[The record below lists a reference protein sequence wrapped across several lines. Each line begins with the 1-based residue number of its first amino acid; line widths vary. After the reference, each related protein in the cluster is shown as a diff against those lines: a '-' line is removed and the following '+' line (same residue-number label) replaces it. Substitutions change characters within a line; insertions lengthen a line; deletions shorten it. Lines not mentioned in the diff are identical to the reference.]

1 MSNEENLKV
10 ALQHL
15 ISLDEHND
23 FYKSYTSN
31 NEIKTS
37 SDLDA
42 FFCAFKSHLES
53 INKWNNEL
61 ELTLKI
67 VKEQSEFVKHQKSES
82 PLFSINN
89 AKKLNDSWLI
99 EFQNDFQQCL
109 TGEQFVE
116 EIKPK
121 RYKTIT
127 ENLILSGVDGKKL
140 SEVYSKY
147 SEFNHPFV
155 NYSIASVMYNA
166 KNFSNGLP
174 ILKNGI
180 KSIVSYPNHYWN
192 NEYGV
197 EGASWMIGDL
207 LYLLGSG
214 LDENNLRSEKI
225 KLLKLL
231 FLYMSRYIC
240 MTQSNI
246 KSIDFY
252 SNRARIVK
260 GNYMEFVGI
269 FGLGVNPDIQY
280 ISDMYLAYQVS
291 SNNNLTAI
299 PSFMQ
304 FMWDSKK
311 MYEHGSHIPNGSGGY
326 KDIEDRTWMELVRD
340 GEIRSLMLGDKLL
353 KEFESYE
360 LNLSNSTIDIIFDI
374 LATTKKDDFDNY
386 IKKISE
392 RKLNKTSE

>member
-15 ISLDEHND
+15 ISLDEHNN
-23 FYKSYTSN
+23 FYESYTSN

-42 FFCAFKSHLES
+42 FFVAFKSHFEG

-67 VKEQSEFVKHQKSES
+67 VKEQSEFVKHRKTES

-89 AKKLNDSWLI
+89 AKKLNDGWLI

-155 NYSIASVMYNA
+155 NYSVASVMYNA

-197 EGASWMIGDL
+197 EGATWMIGDL
-207 LYLLGSG
+207 LYLLGSH
-214 LDENNLRSEKI
+214 LEENNLRNEKI

-260 GNYMEFVGI
+260 GNYTEFVGI

-360 LNLSNSTIDIIFDI
+360 LNLSNSTIDTIFDI

-392 RKLNKTSE
+392 RKLNNTSE

>member
-1 MSNEENLKV
+1 MSNEENLNV

-23 FYKSYTSN
+23 FYKNYTSN

-37 SDLDA
+37 SDLDV
-42 FFCAFKSHLES
+42 FFSAFKSYLES
-53 INKWNNEL
+53 INKWNSEL

-67 VKEQSEFVKHQKSES
+67 IKEQSEFVKQQKSNS
-82 PLFSINN
+82 PLFKINN
-89 AKKLNDSWLI
+89 AKKLNDKWLI
-99 EFQNDFQQCL
+99 EFQKDFQQCL

-116 EIKPK
+116 EINPK

-127 ENLILSGVDGKKL
+127 ENLILSYVDGKKL
-140 SEVYSKY
+140 SGVYFKY

-166 KNFSNGLP
+166 KNFSIGLP

-180 KSIVSYPNHYWN
+180 KSIVSYPNYYWN

-197 EGASWMIGDL
+197 EGATWMIGDL
-207 LYLLGSG
+207 LYLLGSS

-260 GNYMEFVGI
+260 GNYMEFIGI

-280 ISDMYLAYQVS
+280 MSDMYLAYQVS

-299 PSFMQ
+299 PSFKQ
-304 FMWDSKK
+304 FMWDSLK
-311 MYEHGSHIPNGSGGY
+311 MYQHGSHIPNGSGGY
-326 KDIEDRTWMELVRD
+326 KDIEDSTWMELVRD
-340 GEIRSLMLGDKLL
+340 GEIRSLMLGDRLL
-353 KEFESYE
+353 KEFENYE
-360 LNLSNSTIDIIFDI
+360 LNLSNSTIDTIFDI
-374 LATTKKDDFDNY
+374 LSATKKDDFDNY
-386 IKKISE
+386 IKKINE
-392 RKLNKTSE
+392 RKLNSTRE